1 MGGVILEKIVKESTG
16 KHWSKAKSDSI
27 KAYIA
32 ASEMHEREEFDKDRM
47 ILNCKNCFVNLR
59 EYKIINPDQ
68 LYSLFVSILLF
79 EVYFCLFVHSYNYQH
94 DVYKNKPRFASKIQL
109 KRTRKNIF

>member
-1 MGGVILEKIVKESTG
+1 MDVHWFPSGHDYYFVWNFFQQNLKYAGLDIRDKE
-16 KHWSKAKSDSI
+16 
-27 KAYIA
+27 
-32 ASEMHEREEFDKDRM
+32 
-47 ILNCKNCFVNLR
+47 
-59 EYKIINPDQ
+59 EYGLIGTTVPEI
-68 LYSLFVSILLF
+68 FVSISLF

>member
-1 MGGVILEKIVKESTG
+1 MQAGTVRINAGSDVDVVPVSEQRYDACKLESGINTALSENII
-16 KHWSKAKSDSI
+16 SKDATWPI
-27 KAYIA
+27 
-32 ASEMHEREEFDKDRM
+32 
-47 ILNCKNCFVNLR
+47 
-59 EYKIINPDQ
+59 
-68 LYSLFVSILLF
+68 FVSILLF